1 MTFAH
6 KIVIALTAAVLLPL
20 QAHAA
25 VISGSFAE
33 QTDQAEAQGK
43 DRGVLQGD
51 IVTVDFSRSTLQLQT
66 AKGRVEIQV
75 LPSTSI
81 MRRGDQYGTI
91 ADLAPGVHI
100 WVWVSEVSGH
110 LTAQIIRIR

>member
-1 MTFAH
+1 MQVRAFAFPVLTPA
-6 KIVIALTAAVLLPL
+6 IVAQADQNADTEA
-20 QAHAA
+20 QAH
-25 VISGSFAE
+25 
-33 QTDQAEAQGK
+33 

-51 IVTVDFSRSTLQLQT
+51 VSSVDY
-66 AKGRVEIQV
+66 AKGIMQVQTSRGRVDIQI

-91 ADLAPGVHI
+91 ADLVPGTHVS
-100 WVWVSEVSGH
+100 VYVSEVSGH